1 MSECLL
7 CGRPYRDGYLC
18 PGCARATVERLDR
31 LPSSY
36 VALSVFLA
44 PARRDRHGRRMR
56 AVEAPLP
63 VSEPVLDLRGPGGIV
78 GVLEDWHSALCAD
91 LGWSEP
97 VRCGTIHER
106 VIEAAA
112 RLTENMLW
120 IAGSFPAAGTFA
132 AELRDLERSVLS
144 IISPPE
150 KTRRIGQCPTL
161 QSDGTRCGAIL
172 RAPHGVTEVCCPWCR
187 STHPLHAW
195 YAIIRADQAEQR
207 AS

>member
-18 PGCARATVERLDR
+18 PGCTRGIVERLGR
-31 LPSSY
+31 MPSLY
-36 VALSVFLA
+36 VALAAFLP
-44 PARRDRHGRRMR
+44 PARRDVHGRRAR

-63 VSEPVLDLRGPGGIV
+63 VSEPVLDLRGPGGMV
-78 GVLEDWHSALCAD
+78 GPLEDWRSALHAD

-97 VRCGTIHER
+97 VLRGSIHER
-106 VIEAAA
+106 VTEAAA
-112 RLTENMLW
+112 RLTDNVLW
-120 IAGSFPAAGTFA
+120 IASSWPLAGSF
-132 AELRDLERSVLS
+132 AEEIRDLERAVLS
-144 IISPPE
+144 VINPQE
-150 KTRRIGQCPTL
+150 KARRIGQCPTL

-187 STHPLHAW
+187 AAYPLHTW
-195 YAIIRADQAEQR
+195 YAMVRADQAEQR